1 MKWKTCEVV
10 RVVSVS
16 ALIALNSSPVNAL
29 INYDTVAFSQ
39 GGFNGGGFISGT
51 FGYVDNNNDRWVDS
65 TANEV
70 VFFDMSFTG
79 DSLVGS
85 FSHDYRDLIQLE
97 YRIGNPFLGT
107 IFFEGVS
114 SHSRAEP
121 VFDYKS
127 GLALGSQ
134 GAGGRVID
142 VSTGASSS
150 TAEQIAIIPEPGT
163 YAMML
168 AGLGLLGWRVRHVR
182 KQTQI

>member
-16 ALIALNSSPVNAL
+16 ALLALNSSPVNAL
-29 INYDTVAFSQ
+29 VNYDRIVFSQ

-51 FGYVDNNNDRWVDS
+51 FGYVDNNHDGWIK
-65 TANEV
+65 ANELE
-70 VFFDMSFTG
+70 FFYMSFTG

-85 FSHDYRDLIQLE
+85 FSHDYGDLIHLE
-97 YRIGNPFLGT
+97 YSIGNPFLGT

-114 SHSRAEP
+114 SHSSAEP